1 MLTEP
6 QIQRYARQILLREVG
21 GRGQQAL
28 LSHPLEVRGAGP
40 ALWVAVTY
48 LAAGGTPLR
57 LPPDFAAGGFLEGTP
72 LAQFNPD
79 AVAASSQGCLAA
91 APATPS
97 GPAPW
102 ILLGA
107 TGVLFR
113 SAAGCEACF
122 HQTAAALGAHPR
134 AGDGAPATAV
144 TLGALAALVAQRLVL
159 GRSEALGGLA
169 WDGERLV
176 ALALDRCAAHCG
188 SGPPP

>member
-21 GRGQQAL
+21 GRGQETL
-28 LSHPLEVRGAGP
+28 LAHPLEVLGAGP

-57 LPPDFAAGGFLEGTP
+57 LPAGFSPGGFLEGAT

-79 AVAASSQGCLAA
+79 AVAASSRGCLAA
-91 APATPS
+91 APAAPS

-107 TGVLFR
+107 NAVLFR
-113 SAAGCEACF
+113 GEAGCEACF
-122 HQTAAALGAHPR
+122 HQTAAALRPDAAQP
-134 AGDGAPATAV
+134 TAV

-159 GRSEALGGLA
+159 GRSEPLGGLA

-176 ALALDRCAAHCG
+176 PLAIDRCPAHR
-188 SGPPP
+188 